1 MLCVIKYSDNDDD
14 YDIADDDY
22 DTDYVVDVGDRIIAL
37 NYIDGKQSP
46 RSLTIINCE
55 HPK

>member
-1 MLCVIKYSDNDDD
+1 MLFVIKYCDDDDD

-37 NYIDGKQSP
+37 NYIDGELSP